1 MDADENVLVLTDDE
15 GNDVPFEILED
26 LTLDDT
32 HYVLLTAMNEDE
44 DEGDGVLIF
53 RVEADADGNESF
65 LPEEDSRMLQ
75 RVLDTYIVDDEG
87 NSYAEEDF
95 VPAE

>member
-1 MDADENVLVLTDDE
+1 MDADENVVVLTDDE

-26 LTLDDT
+26 LTLDTT
-32 HYVLLTAMNEDE
+32 HYVLLAAMNEDAAE
-44 DEGDGVLIF
+44 DDGILIF
-53 RVEADADGNESF
+53 RVEADEEGNESF

-87 NSYAEEDF
+87 NSYTEEDF

>member
-1 MDADENVLVLTDDE
+1 MDADENVVVLTDDE

-26 LTLDDT
+26 LTLDTT
-32 HYVLLTAMNEDE
+32 HYVLLAAVNEDADE
-44 DEGDGVLIF
+44 DDGILIF
-53 RVEADADGNESF
+53 RVEADEEGNESF

-87 NSYAEEDF
+87 NSYTEEDF

>member
-1 MDADENVLVLTDDE
+1 MDADKNVVVLTDDE

-26 LTLDDT
+26 LTLDTT
-32 HYVLLTAMNEDE
+32 HYVLLAAMNEDADE
-44 DEGDGVLIF
+44 DDGILIF
-53 RVEADADGNESF
+53 RVEADEEGNESF

-87 NSYAEEDF
+87 NSYTEEDF

>member
-26 LTLDDT
+26 LTLEDT
-32 HYVLLTAMNEDE
+32 HYVLLAAMNEDE
-44 DEGDGVLIF
+44 DEDDGILIF
-53 RVEADADGNESF
+53 RVEADAEGNESF
-65 LPEEDSRMLQ
+65 LPEEDGHMLQ

-87 NSYAEEDF
+87 NSYTEEDF

>member
-32 HYVLLTAMNEDE
+32 HYVLLVAMNENEDE
-44 DEGDGVLIF
+44 DDGILIF

-87 NSYAEEDF
+87 NSYVEEDF

>member
-26 LTLDDT
+26 LTLEDT
-32 HYVLLTAMNEDE
+32 HYVLLAAMHEDE
-44 DEGDGVLIF
+44 DEDDGILIF
-53 RVEADADGNESF
+53 RVEADAEGNESF
-65 LPEEDSRMLQ
+65 LPEEDGHMLQ

-87 NSYAEEDF
+87 NSYTEEDF

>member
-1 MDADENVLVLTDDE
+1 MDADENVVVLTDDE

-26 LTLDDT
+26 LTLDTT
-32 HYVLLTAMNEDE
+32 HYVLLAAMNEDADE
-44 DEGDGVLIF
+44 DDGILIF
-53 RVEADADGNESF
+53 RVEADEEGNESY

-87 NSYAEEDF
+87 NSYTEEDF

>member
-26 LTLDDT
+26 LTLEDT
-32 HYVLLTAMNEDE
+32 HYVLLAAMDEDE
-44 DEGDGVLIF
+44 DDGILIF
-53 RVEADADGNESF
+53 RVEADAEGNESF
-65 LPEEDSRMLQ
+65 LPEEDGHMLQ

>member
-1 MDADENVLVLTDDE
+1 MDADENVVVLTDDE

-26 LTLDDT
+26 LTLDTT
-32 HYVLLTAMNEDE
+32 HYVLLAAMNEDE
-44 DEGDGVLIF
+44 DDDGILIF
-53 RVEADADGNESF
+53 RVEADEEGNESF

-87 NSYAEEDF
+87 NSYTEEDF